1 MRASLYISQAI
12 IAFFL
17 LIVCSCGSS
26 TREANEKHRQEQAV
40 LRAKDSLALKIA
52 VTPTLDA
59 LPVFVALQHGIFD
72 SLDVDVSIKEMKS
85 QMDCDEAFRQ
95 GKLEMMLSDVM
106 RCERLRAQG
115 YPLNYVS
122 STGAYWQM
130 IGNRKN
136 RIKEIK
142 HLGDKMIA
150 MTRYS
155 ATDYLATLAID
166 SVKPENPVFRIQVN
180 DVNVRLMML
189 INNEM
194 DAVMLP
200 EPYATTARQS
210 GHPVLF
216 DSRNRDIQLGV
227 IVMRSTSDPRRKD
240 QLSKFITGYN
250 AACDSINQK
259 GIQHYGTLLQ
269 EHCHTE
275 ANIVKS
281 LPHQR
286 FNHVSLPR
294 EKDINRTHNVKWRT
308 Y

>member
-1 MRASLYISQAI
+1 MRASIYICHA
-12 IAFFL
+12 AFALFL
-17 LIVCSCGSS
+17 LILCSCGSS
-26 TREANEKHRQEQAV
+26 TREANERYRQEQAV

-52 VTPTLDA
+52 MPPTLDA
-59 LPVFVALQHGIFD
+59 LPIYVASKHGIFD
-72 SLDVDVSIKEMKS
+72 SLGVDVSIKEMKS
-85 QMDCDEAFRQ
+85 QIDCDEAFRQ
-95 GKLEMMLSDVM
+95 GKIEMMVSDVM
-106 RCERLRAQG
+106 RCERLRSQG
-115 YPLNYVS
+115 YPLTYIS
-122 STGAYWQM
+122 STVAYWQM

-180 DVNVRLMML
+180 DVDVRLKML
-189 INNEM
+189 LNNEM

-227 IVMRSTSDPRRKD
+227 IAFRSTSDPRRKD
-240 QLSKFITGYN
+240 QLSKFIIGYN
-250 AACDSINQK
+250 TACDSINQK
-259 GIQHYGTLLQ
+259 GIHHYGTILQ

-281 LPHQR
+281 LPRQR
-286 FNHVSLPR
+286 FSHVSLPR
-294 EKDINRTHNVKWRT
+294 EKDIHRTQNVKWRT